1 MLSFDARRVQ
11 GALFDLDGTL
21 VDSLPDLHFAV
32 CEVLKSWGLEPM
44 EEEEVGRYIGKGA
57 IHLAAEVLRARKPDA
72 TAEERDRF
80 VKEYVNTL
88 AGMGCSHT
96 RAIPGVL
103 EALGIFRSEGLKLAL
118 VTNKAGVLID
128 AVLEQAGLSPY
139 FPTDLRLSADDVPTP
154 KPAPDMLLLAASRMG
169 LDPADCMML
178 GDSRNDAQAAANAGM
193 PVMLMETGY
202 NEGEPIAK
210 WGPQNGF
217 FCDIFKSMDLAAKS
231 FSSSRH

>member
-88 AGMGCSHT
+88 AGMAHPGDSGCSRSAWNFPLGRAET
-96 RAIPGVL
+96 RARDEQSRCPDRRCARAGRTLPVFSDRPQAFRGRCADS
-103 EALGIFRSEGLKLAL
+103 EARA
-118 VTNKAGVLID
+118 
-128 AVLEQAGLSPY
+128 
-139 FPTDLRLSADDVPTP
+139 
-154 KPAPDMLLLAASRMG
+154 
-169 LDPADCMML
+169 
-178 GDSRNDAQAAANAGM
+178 
-193 PVMLMETGY
+193 
-202 NEGEPIAK
+202 
-210 WGPQNGF
+210 
-217 FCDIFKSMDLAAKS
+217 
-231 FSSSRH
+231 

>member
-128 AVLEQAGLSPY
+128 AVLEQAPRIFRQTSGFPRTMCRLRSP
-139 FPTDLRLSADDVPTP
+139 RLT
-154 KPAPDMLLLAASRMG
+154 
-169 LDPADCMML
+169 C
-178 GDSRNDAQAAANAGM
+178 
-193 PVMLMETGY
+193 
-202 NEGEPIAK
+202 
-210 WGPQNGF
+210 
-217 FCDIFKSMDLAAKS
+217 C
-231 FSSSRH
+231 SSRRPAWDLIPRTA

>member
-1 MLSFDARRVQ
+1 M
-11 GALFDLDGTL
+11 
-21 VDSLPDLHFAV
+21 
-32 CEVLKSWGLEPM
+32 
-44 EEEEVGRYIGKGA
+44 
-57 IHLAAEVLRARKPDA
+57 
-72 TAEERDRF
+72 
-80 VKEYVNTL
+80 NTL

-217 FCDIFKSMDLAAKS
+217 CDIFKSMDLAAKS

>member
-103 EALGIFRSEGLKLAL
+103 ETRARDEQSRCPDRRCARAGRTLPVFSDRPQAFRGRCADSEAR
-118 VTNKAGVLID
+118 A
-128 AVLEQAGLSPY
+128 
-139 FPTDLRLSADDVPTP
+139 
-154 KPAPDMLLLAASRMG
+154 
-169 LDPADCMML
+169 
-178 GDSRNDAQAAANAGM
+178 
-193 PVMLMETGY
+193 
-202 NEGEPIAK
+202 
-210 WGPQNGF
+210 
-217 FCDIFKSMDLAAKS
+217 
-231 FSSSRH
+231 

>member
-139 FPTDLRLSADDVPTP
+139 FPTDLRLSADDMPTP

-217 FCDIFKSMDLAAKS
+217 CDIFKSMDLAAKS